1 MATKTTSKTAAKTA
15 ARKTTVKKAAP
26 ARKTAARKT
35 TAKKAAPARKA
46 AAKKTA
52 RKTVARKT
60 TARKTTARKT
70 TARKTVARKAPAR
83 KVALDEEGTQLLDLQ
98 HLRANRQ
105 LADVPTLLLS
115 TRTEDELRLRGF
127 TLGPKDYL
135 LRAVSVPETTRQV
148 D

>member
-1 MATKTTSKTAAKTA
+1 MINALADWGDDSGDVLLIGSESDAAEMYRMKLQLDGY
-15 ARKTTVKKAAP
+15 RVI
-26 ARKTAARKT
+26 
-35 TAKKAAPARKA
+35 
-46 AAKKTA
+46 
-52 RKTVARKT
+52 TVAD
-60 TARKTTARKT
+60 
-70 TARKTVARKAPAR
+70 VGKASAHPAGWR
-83 KVALDEEGTQLLDLQ
+83 PDIVLIDLGAGGGAQLLDLQ

-115 TRTEDELRLRGF
+115 TRSEDELRLRGF